1 MISTGPSMN
10 VVAALAKSERLSLP
24 PVNRL
29 FVARKKTRVHE
40 YGEQLGC
47 ASAAEVPEARRLR

>member
-1 MISTGPSMN
+1 MN